1 MPPRWCECRRVERAK
16 IGASQARAR
25 RRGAGGP
32 GRHAGEVETETG
44 EGAAAYGV
52 LVTRPDGTRVEV
64 HLDRDFRV
72 LDTEPADGDGG

>member
-1 MPPRWCECRRVERAK
+1 IADR
-16 IGASQARAR
+16 ARA
-25 RRGAGGP
+25 AAVQAVPGGT
-32 GRHAGEVETETG
+32 AGEVETETG